1 MCIYVIANSELCVI
15 TNIKI
20 ENYKSIDKLEI
31 PLGRVNV
38 LIGENGA
45 GKSNILESIA
55 LAGAAVGAKLDNEFL
70 ASRGIRVTRPEY
82 MRPAFPGFK
91 PDDSI
96 SISIEASSGNSVAF
110 KLTNDNEPYSKWTSL
125 YSGKTI
131 EPLGF
136 EEFVSSAKAFSSE
149 NNNDGKETLEE
160 LFRNIANQI
169 SKSFEA
175 SGPIKKLKTK
185 KGEQILPLSFKL
197 EDDNPFAQFL
207 VKRQTLHNEP
217 GKDLQDFIVY
227 SPENSSLRS
236 FQKEGQIEPL
246 GINGEGLLRL
256 MSVFQ
261 SDGKYTEVFREIR
274 RLLCVLGWFEDLEIV
289 DDNNQLASRIEIKDR
304 YLDESRR
311 YFDQMSTNEGFLF
324 LSFYFSLFSSDL
336 TPKFFAVDNI
346 DASLNP
352 KLCSLLMKELIKL
365 AIKHDKQ
372 VVLTTHNPAIL
383 DGLNLDDDEQRLFV
397 ISRNRQGF
405 TRLKRVKKSLN
416 DGAPIRL
423 SEAFL
428 RGSLGGLP
436 KGF

>member
-1 MCIYVIANSELCVI
+1 MCIYVIANSELRVI

-55 LAGAAVGAKLDNEFL
+55 LAGAAVGGKLDSEFL

-91 PDDSI
+91 ADDPI
-96 SISIEASSGNSVAF
+96 SISIEASSGDSVAF
-110 KLTNDNEPYSKWTSL
+110 KLTNDNQPYSKWKSQ
-125 YSGKTI
+125 YSGEAVKLSDLD
-131 EPLGF
+131 ELF
-136 EEFVSSAKAFSSE
+136 SSFKAFYSE
-149 NNNDGKETLEE
+149 KNNNTKETLSK
-160 LFRNIANQI
+160 LFRDITNQVSKALEANP
-169 SKSFEA
+169 
-175 SGPIKKLKTK
+175 PIKKSKTK
-185 KGEQILPLSFKL
+185 KDKITIPISVEL
-197 EDDNPFAQFL
+197 DDGDAFTQYL
-207 VKRQTLHNEP
+207 VKRHTLHNEP

-261 SDGKYTEVFREIR
+261 SDGKYTEVFHEIR
-274 RLLCVLGWFEDLEIV
+274 RLLCVLGWFEDLEVV
-289 DDNNQLASRIEIKDR
+289 DDKNQLASRIEIKDR

-311 YFDQMSTNEGFLF
+311 HFDQMSTNEGFLF
-324 LSFYFSLFSSDL
+324 LSFYFSLFSCDL